1 MPLIS
6 DEGTP
11 ASCGHPQTGSSKVFV
26 VGKGAC
32 RVGVDTAG
40 GVILGPG
47 APKVFVENS
56 VVSLVGDNIA
66 GHGFPPHSNPVTRVT
81 QDKVFAQ

>member
-6 DEGTP
+6 DEGT
-11 ASCGHPQTGSSKVFV
+11 AATCGDPQTGSSKVFV

-32 RVGVDTAG
+32 RVNVDTAG
-40 GVILGPG
+40 GSILGPG

-56 VVSLVGDNIA
+56 VVSLVADNIA
-66 GHGFPPHSNPVTRVT
+66 GHGLFPHSSPVTQVT
-81 QDKVFAQ
+81 QNKVFAQ